1 MTTASWLLI
10 VAIVVLA
17 AGGYRY
23 SLSRHPTRDCHH
35 CTGWGRHR
43 GSVWTYAKG
52 DCTGRTVLPPRTR
65 CDRGQVP
72 RYGRRILRLE
82 DKAK

>member
-1 MTTASWLLI
+1 MTWSVWLLI
-10 VAIVVLA
+10 VAVLIVA

-23 SLSRHPTRDCHH
+23 SLSRHPTRDCHW

-43 GSVWTYAKG
+43 GAVWTYAKG
-52 DCTGRTVLPPRTR
+52 ECTARTVLAPRAK

-72 RYGRRILRLE
+72 RYGRRLLGIE
-82 DKAK
+82 KK